1 MKGYR
6 VVPSA
11 LTGIIKA
18 PPSKSLAHRALICA
32 ALSGEECF
40 VSNVGVS
47 DDVKATIS
55 CLSKLGVMFTVD
67 GNGLLVNGK
76 NLKKGKECGPIEF
89 NCKESGAT
97 LRFMIPI
104 AAALGIDA
112 SFYGTGNL
120 PNRSVDEYFKLLP
133 KRGVQAFKKGKEI
146 ISISGQLTGD
156 DFNVS
161 TGISSQFLSGLM
173 LALPLLDSPSVIT
186 LNEPI
191 HSRDYVVLTSD
202 IQSHFGVKP
211 VIDKSNLKVTVP
223 SGKYLPA
230 DYKIEGDFS
239 SAAFYLTAGALG
251 HGVTVEGLSDSSH
264 QGERCIVKI
273 LSSCGAKITQSES
286 FVKVTGSPILSP
298 IRVDCSDI
306 PDLVPIL
313 AVLACFVDGKSVL
326 ENCGEL
332 YYKESDRFHAICDAL
347 TAFGADIEALGGN
360 IVVRGHGWL
369 DGGETHDYGDHRV
382 AMALSIAAAFS
393 DHDSLIETDNTVN
406 KSYPAFYSDFVKL
419 GGRHTKIN

>member
-1 MKGYR
+1 MKGNR
-6 VVPSA
+6 IVPSA
-11 LTGIIKA
+11 LSGIIKA

-40 VSNVGVS
+40 ISNVGVS

-76 NLKKGKECGPIEF
+76 NIKRGKECGPIEF

-97 LRFMIPI
+97 LRFMIAI
-104 AAALGIDA
+104 AAALGVDA

-120 PNRSVDEYFKLLP
+120 PNRSVEEYVKLLP
-133 KRGVQAFKKGKEI
+133 ASGVQTFKKGNEI
-146 ISISGQLTGD
+146 ISISGQLAGEE
-156 DFNVS
+156 FNVS
-161 TGISSQFLSGLM
+161 TEVSSQFLSGLM
-173 LALPLLDSPSVIT
+173 LALPLLEKPSVIN
-186 LNEPI
+186 LSEPI

-202 IQSHFGVKP
+202 IQAHFGVCP

-223 SGKYLPA
+223 NGRYVPA
-230 DYKIEGDFS
+230 DYKIEGDYS
-239 SAAFYLTAGALG
+239 SAAFYLVAGALG
-251 HGVTVEGLSDSSH
+251 HGVTVEGLSENSH
-264 QGERCIVKI
+264 QGDRRIVKI

-286 FVKVTGSPILSP
+286 FVKVSGTPILTP
-298 IRVDCSDI
+298 VRIDCSDI

-313 AVLACFVDGKSVL
+313 AVLSCFADGKSVL

-332 YYKESDRFHAICDAL
+332 YYKESDRVRAICDAL
-347 TAFGADIEALGGN
+347 TAFGADIEAVGGN

-369 DGGETHDYGDHRV
+369 DGGEAYDYGDHRV

-393 DHDSLIETDNTVN
+393 DHESEIETDNTVN

-419 GGRHTKIN
+419 GGRYTKLS